1 MEEELYLIHIYWQCN
16 QCNSNC
22 QGPSISVLIHCCVP
36 GWEVVTVLPK
46 SIHPK
51 LCFQLQL
58 NEYLMPFYKRGCS
71 QIFAIQMLA
80 IVFLLQP
87 LSSGFPAY
95 TVIAKRL
102 FCPLP
107 GTSPVSRDSLWKGER
122 SSVPGEIPLLC
133 REGRTRQLLAGQPA
147 SSCCH
152 LPQSV
157 CCSPSLSVGWK
168 EMLHSWS
175 GCQKGRVKEAGWNL
189 IIFMVIALFCYQD
202 THSPVV
208 YEDWQILN
216 YVTSQAWNVWEYPCQ
231 ISYYSR
237 FLLHVLTHLL
247 YTQLVF
253 FFFFLEKH

>member
-1 MEEELYLIHIYWQCN
+1 MEEELYLIHIYWECN

-22 QGPSISVLIHCCVP
+22 QGPSISILIHCCVP

-58 NEYLMPFYKRGCS
+58 NEYLMPFYKRDCS

-95 TVIAKRL
+95 TVIAKRW

-122 SSVPGEIPLLC
+122 SSVPGQIPLCCAERGGQGSFCPAAAATSHSLC
-133 REGRTRQLLAGQPA
+133 VAALPSLLAERK
-147 SSCCH
+147 CCT
-152 LPQSV
+152 V
-157 CCSPSLSVGWK
+157 
-168 EMLHSWS
+168 E
-175 GCQKGRVKEAGWNL
+175 
-189 IIFMVIALFCYQD
+189 
-202 THSPVV
+202 VV
-208 YEDWQILN
+208 ARRE
-216 YVTSQAWNVWEYPCQ
+216 E
-231 ISYYSR
+231 
-237 FLLHVLTHLL
+237 
-247 YTQLVF
+247 
-253 FFFFLEKH
+253 

>member
-1 MEEELYLIHIYWQCN
+1 M
-16 QCNSNC
+16 
-22 QGPSISVLIHCCVP
+22 
-36 GWEVVTVLPK
+36 TVLPK

-133 REGRTRQLLAGQPA
+133 REGRTRQLLASQPA
-147 SSCCH
+147 AAATSHSLCVAA
-152 LPQSV
+152 L
-157 CCSPSLSVGWK
+157 PSLLAERKCCTV
-168 EMLHSWS
+168 
-175 GCQKGRVKEAGWNL
+175 EA
-189 IIFMVIALFCYQD
+189 VARR
-202 THSPVV
+202 
-208 YEDWQILN
+208 E
-216 YVTSQAWNVWEYPCQ
+216 E
-231 ISYYSR
+231 
-237 FLLHVLTHLL
+237 
-247 YTQLVF
+247 
-253 FFFFLEKH
+253 